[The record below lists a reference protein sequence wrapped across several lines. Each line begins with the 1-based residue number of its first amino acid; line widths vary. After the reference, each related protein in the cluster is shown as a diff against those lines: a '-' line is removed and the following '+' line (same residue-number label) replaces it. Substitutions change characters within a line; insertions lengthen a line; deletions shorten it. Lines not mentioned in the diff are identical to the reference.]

1 VSHEE
6 FIRHFEEILECPKGT
21 LSVPEQFE
29 EPKLWDSVAIIAA
42 VAFVDEH
49 FGQQLSRRD
58 LEGCSTINDL
68 FNLVHGRTAK
78 NGPDV
83 LTEAFHASQPGQ
95 D

>member
-1 VSHEE
+1 VTHDE
-6 FIRHFEEILECPKGT
+6 FIRYFEEILECPKGT
-21 LSVPEQFE
+21 LSVPGQFE
-29 EPKLWDSVAIIAA
+29 ELKLWDSVAVIAT

-58 LEGCSTINDL
+58 FEGCNTINDL
-68 FNLVHGRTAK
+68 FNLVQGRAAK